1 MIPVS
6 ILLIVFV
13 AFMLMVLLY
22 TFFNVYHM
30 IRFGEAR
37 LRTVLIVVV
46 YLLCLASILGWSA
59 YLIAQADWSASI
71 QIIPDTPLL
80 P

>member
-37 LRTVLIVVV
+37 PRTVVIVVI
-46 YLLCLASILGWSA
+46 YLLCLASILAWSG
-59 YLIAQADWSASI
+59 YLIFQADWTASI
-71 QIIPDTPLL
+71 QIIPDVPLL